1 MLYLFLLLLYSQVII
16 MATVKAV
23 LRKKN
28 NPEGQYPIAI
38 RITKDRKSTY
48 LGTGQYIEEKYWDE
62 KNRCV
67 RKWLT

>member
-1 MLYLFLLLLYSQVII
+1 